1 MLHKK
6 GSAAMERIDDIAG
19 YVEDLARAAKAA
31 SRPLGFATDA
41 ERQAAVRAMAA
52 ALRSQADAIL
62 EANAEDM
69 AAAEEAGVNAGLL
82 DRLLLTPERIEGMAA
97 GLEQLADLPDP
108 VGRVLE
114 HRTIDCGLDLSKV
127 SVPLGLVAMVYEARP
142 NVTADAAGI
151 CIRTGNAC
159 ILRGG
164 SIAQRSC
171 VAIAHVLA
179 DALAACG
186 LPREAISIIE
196 TTDRVA
202 TGALMSLRGVVDV
215 LIPRGGAGLI
225 QRCVRE
231 SLVPVIETGTG
242 NCHTYVHASADFDKA
257 RRIVMNAKT
266 QRVGVC
272 NACESLLVDDAVAT
286 AFLPQMLSELAAAGV
301 TIHGD
306 AVARAAATD
315 VLDHVV
321 DATEEDWG
329 REYLSMDISVHVVS
343 GLDEAIAHINRY
355 GTGHSEAI
363 VAEDAEACE
372 RFLREVDAS
381 SVYANASTRFT
392 DGGEFGLGAEIG
404 ISTQKLHARGP
415 FAAEALTTYKYEIRG
430 TGQVRP

>member
-1 MLHKK
+1 M
-6 GSAAMERIDDIAG
+6 AQDIRA
-19 YVEDLARAAKAA
+19 YVEQLARRAKEA
-31 SRPLGFATDA
+31 SRPLGFAGDA

-52 ALRSQADAIL
+52 ALRERAADIL
-62 EANAEDM
+62 TANEQDMEAARAVGTSE
-69 AAAEEAGVNAGLL
+69 GLL

-97 GLEQLADLPDP
+97 GLEKLAELPDP

-114 HRTIDCGLDLSKV
+114 HRTIDCGLDLQKV

-171 VAIAHVLA
+171 VAIARALA
-179 DALAACG
+179 DAVEASG
-186 LPREAISIIE
+186 FPRDAVTIIE
-196 TTDRVA
+196 TTDREA
-202 TGALMSLRGVVDV
+202 TGALMSLRGIVDV

-242 NCHTYVHASADFDKA
+242 NCHIYVHESADFA
-257 RRIVMNAKT
+257 RARAIVMNAKT

-272 NACESLLVDDAVAT
+272 NACESLLVDKKVAA
-286 AFLPQMLSELAAAGV
+286 AFLPEMLSELAAAGV
-301 TIHGD
+301 LIHGD
-306 AVARAAATD
+306 EVACAVCRDLGLAEGEAF
-315 VLDHVV
+315 VP
-321 DATEEDWG
+321 ATEEDWG
-329 REYLSMDISVHVVS
+329 REYLALEISVKTVS
-343 GLDEAIAHINRY
+343 GVDEAIAHINRY
-355 GTGHSEAI
+355 GTMHSEAI
-363 VAEDAEACE
+363 VAEDEAACE

-415 FAAEALTTYKYEIRG
+415 FAAEALTTYKYLVRG
-430 TGQVRP
+430 AGQVRP

>member
-1 MLHKK
+1 MEDVAAYVKQLAI
-6 GSAAMERIDDIAG
+6 SAKE
-19 YVEDLARAAKAA
+19 A
-31 SRPLGFATDA
+31 SRSLGFASDEA
-41 ERQAAVRAMAA
+41 RQAAVRQMAA
-52 ALRSQADAIL
+52 ALREHADHVLA
-62 EANAEDM
+62 ANAEDM
-69 AAAEEAGVNAGLL
+69 EAAREAGTAAGLL
-82 DRLLLTPERIEGMAA
+82 DRLLLTPERIDSMAA
-97 GLEQLADLPDP
+97 GLEKLADLPDP

-114 HRTIDCGLDLSKV
+114 HRTIDCGLDLQKV

-164 SIAQRSC
+164 SLAQRSC

-179 DALAACG
+179 DAVEAAG
-186 LPREAISIIE
+186 FSRASVSIIE
-196 TTDRVA
+196 TCDRAA
-202 TGALMSLRGVVDV
+202 TGALMSLRGIVDV

-225 QRCVRE
+225 SRCVRE

-242 NCHTYVHASADFDKA
+242 NCHIYVHEAADFDMA
-257 RRIVMNAKT
+257 RAIVMNAKT

-272 NACESLLVDDAVAT
+272 NAAESLLVDESVVAK
-286 AFLPQMLSELAAAGV
+286 FLPQMLDELAAAGV
-301 TIHGD
+301 LIHGD
-306 AVARAAATD
+306 AAARAAASPA
-315 VLDHVV
+315 VLEGHFA
-321 DATEEDWG
+321 DAVEEDWG
-329 REYLSMDISVHVVS
+329 REYLALEMSVKAVS

-363 VAEDAEACE
+363 VTEDTQAQE

-381 SVYANASTRFT
+381 AVYVNASTRFT

-415 FAAEALTTYKYEIRG
+415 FAAEALTTYKYEVRG
-430 TGQVRP
+430 CGQVRP

>member
-1 MLHKK
+1 MAEDTK
-6 GSAAMERIDDIAG
+6 A
-19 YVEDLARAAKAA
+19 YVEQLALAARAASRSISFA
-31 SRPLGFATDA
+31 SDEARCNT
-41 ERQAAVRAMAA
+41 VRAMARELA
-52 ALRSQADAIL
+52 ARADEVLA
-62 EANAEDM
+62 ANELDM
-69 AAAEEAGVNAGLL
+69 RAAAEAGTSEGLL
-82 DRLLLTPERIEGMAA
+82 DRLLLTPERIEAMASA
-97 GLEQLADLPDP
+97 LSALADLPDP

-114 HRTIDCGLDLSKV
+114 HRTIDCGLDLQKV

-164 SIAQRSC
+164 SMAQRSC
-171 VAIAHVLA
+171 AAIAHVLA
-179 DALAACG
+179 DAVESCG
-186 LPREAISIIE
+186 FPRELVSIIE
-196 TTDRVA
+196 TTDREA

-242 NCHTYVHASADFDKA
+242 NCHVYVHASADFERA
-257 RRIVMNAKT
+257 RAIVMNAKT

-272 NACESLLVDDAVAT
+272 NACESLLVDESIADD
-286 AFLPQMLSELAAAGV
+286 FLPEMLSELGSAGV
-301 TIHGD
+301 LIHGD
-306 AVARAAATD
+306 ETVRDLAFTAEFADAV
-315 VLDHVV
+315 
-321 DATEEDWG
+321 EEDWG
-329 REYLSMDISVHVVS
+329 REYLALEISVKCVS
-343 GLDEAIAHINRY
+343 GIDEAISHINAY

-381 SVYANASTRFT
+381 AVYANASTRFT

-415 FAAEALTTYKYEIRG
+415 FAADALTTYKYVVRG
-430 TGQVRP
+430 EGQVRP

>member
-1 MLHKK
+1 MEDV
-6 GSAAMERIDDIAG
+6 AA
-19 YVEDLARAAKAA
+19 YVEQLALSAKEA
-31 SRPLGFATDA
+31 SRSLGFAPNEA
-41 ERQAAVRAMAA
+41 RQAAVRQMAA
-52 ALRSQADAIL
+52 ALREHADEVLA
-62 EANAEDM
+62 ANAQDM
-69 AAAEEAGVNAGLL
+69 EAAREAGTAAGLL
-82 DRLLLTPERIEGMAA
+82 DRLLLTSERIDSMAA
-97 GLEQLADLPDP
+97 GLEKLADLPDP

-114 HRTIDCGLDLSKV
+114 HRTIDCGLDLQKV

-164 SIAQRSC
+164 SLAQRSC

-179 DALAACG
+179 DAVETAGFPRAAV
-186 LPREAISIIE
+186 SIIE
-196 TTDRVA
+196 TTDRAA
-202 TGALMSLRGVVDV
+202 TGALMSLRGTVDL

-225 QRCVRE
+225 SRCVRE

-242 NCHTYVHASADFDKA
+242 NCHIYVHKTADFEKA
-257 RRIVMNAKT
+257 RAIVMNAKT

-272 NACESLLVDDAVAT
+272 NAAESLLVDESVAE
-286 AFLPQMLSELAAAGV
+286 AFLPQMLDELAEAGV
-301 TIHGD
+301 LIHGD
-306 AVARAAATD
+306 AAARAAASPA
-315 VLDHVV
+315 VLDCHFA

-329 REYLSMDISVHVVS
+329 REYLALEMSVKAVS

-363 VAEDAEACE
+363 VSEDAQAQE

-381 SVYANASTRFT
+381 SVYVNASTRFT

-415 FAAEALTTYKYEIRG
+415 FAAEALTTYKYEVRG

>member
-1 MLHKK
+1 MEEV
-6 GSAAMERIDDIAG
+6 AA
-19 YVEDLARAAKAA
+19 YVEKLAVSAKEA
-31 SRPLGFATDA
+31 SRSLGFASDEA
-41 ERQAAVRAMAA
+41 RQTAVRQMAA
-52 ALRSQADAIL
+52 ALREHADQVLA
-62 EANAEDM
+62 ANAEDM
-69 AAAEEAGVNAGLL
+69 EAAREAGTAAGLL
-82 DRLLLTPERIEGMAA
+82 DRLLLTPERIDSMAA
-97 GLEQLADLPDP
+97 GLEKLADLPDP

-114 HRTIDCGLDLSKV
+114 HRTIDCDLDLQKV

-164 SIAQRSC
+164 SLAQRSC

-179 DALAACG
+179 DAVEAAG
-186 LPREAISIIE
+186 FPRASVSIIE
-196 TTDRVA
+196 TCDRAA
-202 TGALMSLRGVVDV
+202 TGALMSLRGIVDV

-225 QRCVRE
+225 SRCVRE

-242 NCHTYVHASADFDKA
+242 NCHIYVHEAADFDMA
-257 RRIVMNAKT
+257 RAIVMNAKT

-272 NACESLLVDDAVAT
+272 NAAESLLVDESVA
-286 AFLPQMLSELAAAGV
+286 AKFLPRMLDELAAAGV
-301 TIHGD
+301 LIHGD
-306 AVARAAATD
+306 AAARAAASPA
-315 VLDHVV
+315 VLEERFS

-329 REYLSMDISVHVVS
+329 REYLALEMSVKAVS
-343 GLDEAIAHINRY
+343 GLDEAIAHINRC

-363 VAEDAEACE
+363 VSEDVQAQE

-381 SVYANASTRFT
+381 AVYVNASTRFT

-415 FAAEALTTYKYEIRG
+415 FAAEALTTYKYEVRG
-430 TGQVRP
+430 CGQVRP

>member
-1 MLHKK
+1 M
-6 GSAAMERIDDIAG
+6 AQDIRE
-19 YVEDLARAAKAA
+19 YVEQLARAAKEA
-31 SRPLGFATDA
+31 SRSLGFAGN
-41 ERQAAVRAMAA
+41 ESRQAAVGAMAA
-52 ALRSQADAIL
+52 ELRSRADEIL
-62 EANAEDM
+62 AANAQDM
-69 AAAEEAGVNAGLL
+69 EAAKAAGTNAGLL
-82 DRLLLTPERIEGMAA
+82 DRLLLTPERIEGMAS
-97 GLEQLADLPDP
+97 GLEKLAELPDP

-114 HRTIDCGLDLSKV
+114 HRTIDQGLDLKKV

-164 SIAQRSC
+164 SLAQHSC
-171 VAIAHVLA
+171 TAIAHALA
-179 DALAACG
+179 DAVEACG
-186 LPREAISIIE
+186 FAREAVTIIE
-196 TTDRVA
+196 TTDREA
-202 TGALMSLRGVVDV
+202 TGALMSLRGIVDV

-242 NCHTYVHASADFDKA
+242 NCHIYVHESADFAKA
-257 RRIVMNAKT
+257 RPIVMNAKT

-272 NACESLLVDDAVAT
+272 NACESLLVDESIAR
-286 AFLPQMLSELAAAGV
+286 AFLPGMLGELANAGV
-301 TIHGD
+301 LIHGD
-306 AVARAAATD
+306 ETACAVCRD
-315 VLDHVV
+315 LGLVEGEGFVP
-321 DATEEDWG
+321 ATEDDWG
-329 REYLSMDISVHVVS
+329 REYLALEISVACVS
-343 GLDEAIAHINRY
+343 GLSEAIAHINRY
-355 GTGHSEAI
+355 GTMHSEAI
-363 VAEDAEACE
+363 VAEDETACE

-430 TGQVRP
+430 CGQVRP